1 MKNLRTSINTG
12 IRSSIAGG
20 LAQLLILVSQQ
31 KQRMMTQDGKII
43 ALNRYGK
50 TTVMQ
55 RPDPMIPSKP
65 GAQDTQAMDNDLSLG
80 A

>member
-43 ALNRYGK
+43 ALNR
-50 TTVMQ
+50 
-55 RPDPMIPSKP
+55 
-65 GAQDTQAMDNDLSLG
+65 
-80 A
+80 